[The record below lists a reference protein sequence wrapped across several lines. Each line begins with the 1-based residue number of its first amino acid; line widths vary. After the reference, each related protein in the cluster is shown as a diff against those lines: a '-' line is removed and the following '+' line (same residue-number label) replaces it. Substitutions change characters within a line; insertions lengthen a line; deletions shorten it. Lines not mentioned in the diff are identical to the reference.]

1 MPSIMA
7 KKTYETTSI
16 STAKASASKA
26 RDERATAKKSAAH
39 AKKQKKPKA
48 R

>member
-1 MPSIMA
+1 MPSIVA

-26 RDERATAKKSAAH
+26 RDERTTAKKAAAH
-39 AKKQKKPKA
+39 AKKKKEPKA
-48 R
+48 K